1 MRLCVMHNLYFYNN
15 LLQRIRDSIDNDTFD
30 DFYNKYVDFMYR
42 HGRYALIIFIGLN
55 YVIQLVSGYSL
66 FGMVNDL
73 SQLIFNKLWGLI
85 LGVSI

>member
-1 MRLCVMHNLYFYNN
+1 MQINIVLMVFN
-15 LLQRIRDSIDNDTFD
+15 LLPLYPLDGFRIVETLATPN
-30 DFYNKYVDFMYR
+30 NKYVDFMYR

-73 SQLIFNKLWGLI
+73 SQLIFNKVWGLI